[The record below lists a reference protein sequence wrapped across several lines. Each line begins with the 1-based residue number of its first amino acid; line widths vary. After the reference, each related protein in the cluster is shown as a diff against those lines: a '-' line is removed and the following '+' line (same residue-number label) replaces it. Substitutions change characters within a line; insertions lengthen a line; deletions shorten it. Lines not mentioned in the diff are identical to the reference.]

1 MKKVLSVLALGLLAA
16 ACVPHDP
23 DTDETFIETN
33 TYLEP
38 VRQAPAPR
46 TVYVQQPAPAPQ
58 QVQVQPVVV
67 QAPAQPQP
75 TWWQQNKQKHVIKV
89 MTPTCP
95 CKDPN
100 DPCTHCYQK

>member
-23 DTDETFIETN
+23 DVDESFIQTD
-33 TYLEP
+33 TYWEP
-38 VRQAPAPR
+38 AKVATKPQKP
-46 TVYVQQPAPAPQ
+46 VYVQAAPQ

-67 QAPAQPQP
+67 QQAQPQP
-75 TWWQQNKQKHVIKV
+75 TWWQQNKQKHVVKV
-89 MTPTCP
+89 VTPTCP
-95 CKDPN
+95 CQDPN

>member
-1 MKKVLSVLALGLLAA
+1 MYKVLSIVALGLLAT

-23 DTDETFIETN
+23 DEPDFYQQTE

-38 VRQAPAPR
+38 VRVEPAKPAP
-46 TVYVQQPAPAPQ
+46 
-58 QVQVQPVVV
+58 QPVVV
-67 QAPAQPQP
+67 RPVVQQAPAQPVVVEAPQP
-75 TWWQQNKQKHVIKV
+75 TWWQQNKQKHVIKTV
-89 MTPTCP
+89 VPTCP